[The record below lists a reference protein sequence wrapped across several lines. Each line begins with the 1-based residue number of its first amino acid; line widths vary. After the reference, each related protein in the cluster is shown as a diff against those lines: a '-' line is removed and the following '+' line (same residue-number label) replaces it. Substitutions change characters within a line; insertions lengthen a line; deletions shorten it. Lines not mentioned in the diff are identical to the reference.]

1 MKYVG
6 IVLIYISIQSFNFV
20 KNCYVILLCFLNK
33 IFALN
38 CEWKF
43 VEIILYVNR
52 LMIPNLYPFGSVNV
66 PKWGFTMNCFI
77 SFRIKTFLR
86 RIIKD
91 IYWVKQSIIAY
102 FSWEFIPLI
111 YILNL
116 FNKYNLYD
124 NIFNNLLN
132 SIKIC
137 LKNENSLIKSF
148 VLILIKFTKFY

>member
-1 MKYVG
+1 MD
-6 IVLIYISIQSFNFV
+6 
-20 KNCYVILLCFLNK
+20 
-33 IFALN
+33 
-38 CEWKF
+38 EKF

-52 LMIPNLYPFGSVNV
+52 LMILNLYPSESANAL
-66 PKWGFTMNCFI
+66 KWGFTMNCFI

-111 YILNL
+111 YIPNL
-116 FNKYNLYD
+116 FNKYNLYG

-132 SIKIC
+132 SIKTC
-137 LKNENSLIKSF
+137 LKKKKTVYKIICINFNKTYEVLLI
-148 VLILIKFTKFY
+148 

>member
-1 MKYVG
+1 
-6 IVLIYISIQSFNFV
+6 
-20 KNCYVILLCFLNK
+20 
-33 IFALN
+33 
-38 CEWKF
+38 
-43 VEIILYVNR
+43 
-52 LMIPNLYPFGSVNV
+52 MIPNLYPFGSVNV

>member
-1 MKYVG
+1 MD
-6 IVLIYISIQSFNFV
+6 
-20 KNCYVILLCFLNK
+20 
-33 IFALN
+33 
-38 CEWKF
+38 EKF

-52 LMIPNLYPFGSVNV
+52 LMIPNLYLFESANAL
-66 PKWGFTMNCFI
+66 KWGFTMNCFI

-111 YILNL
+111 YIPNL
-116 FNKYNLYD
+116 FNKYNLYG

-132 SIKIC
+132 SIKTC
-137 LKNENSLIKSF
+137 LKNENSLSNY
-148 VLILIKFTKFY
+148 LY

>member
-1 MKYVG
+1 MD
-6 IVLIYISIQSFNFV
+6 
-20 KNCYVILLCFLNK
+20 
-33 IFALN
+33 
-38 CEWKF
+38 EKF

-52 LMIPNLYPFGSVNV
+52 LMILNLYPSESANAL
-66 PKWGFTMNCFI
+66 KWGFTMNCFI

-111 YILNL
+111 YIPNL
-116 FNKYNLYD
+116 FNKYNLYG

-132 SIKIC
+132 SIKTC
-137 LKNENSLIKSF
+137 LKKKKTIYKIICINFNKTYEILLI
-148 VLILIKFTKFY
+148 